1 MLLLN
6 FTRRHCTRFEKRA
19 RPLRTVDEPQRE
31 GRGGEE
37 AGQRERKG
45 RGQNLHSTRRGGGSH
60 KTEVG
65 WWSATP
71 LSLQTGSGG
80 SSTGTAPST
89 QHRNTPHHV
98 ITALHRILT
107 ANQHYST
114 ATQLRLVHKRYT
126 RKRVRVIGKQL
137 LQDRKKSKRFK
148 EIMLWCQISKWYF
161 FFLNLRQC
169 TINFVFP
176 HWEFYSNAGEV

>member
-1 MLLLN
+1 MQKSFTLSRLCCSEL
-6 FTRRHCTRFEKRA
+6 FTRRHCTRKSEQDHWEQ
-19 RPLRTVDEPQRE
+19 LMNHRE
-31 GRGGEE
+31 EEGEGEE

-45 RGQNLHSTRRGGGSH
+45 GGQNLHSTRRRGGGH

-71 LSLQTGSGG
+71 VSLQTGSGG
-80 SSTGTAPST
+80 SSPGTAPGT

-98 ITALHRILT
+98 TTALHRILT

-137 LQDRKKSKRFK
+137 LQDRKKIK
-148 EIMLWCQISKWYF
+148 
-161 FFLNLRQC
+161 
-169 TINFVFP
+169 TI
-176 HWEFYSNAGEV
+176 WKT